1 MNERTASPVCVAN
14 HVVTIFSS
22 DFPANTEDSAS
33 AAPREEWRIPP
44 LILLRMFRHNASPLH
59 PACVTRD
66 ISTLV

>member
-44 LILLRMFRHNASPLH
+44 LILLIASY
-59 PACVTRD
+59 R
-66 ISTLV
+66 